1 MNNRKAK
8 RITAKAN
15 RIAQREES
23 KRVKDVIRSL
33 KADIKRSA
41 KKGISDFRC
50 KIRNAETYNKAKM
63 YFISKGFRCWE
74 YTSEDCKYLAIEW

>member
-15 RIAQREES
+15 RIAQREEN
-23 KRVKDVIRSL
+23 KRVKDVIQSL

-74 YTSEDCKYLAIEW
+74 YTSEDCKYLAIAW